1 MSSRI
6 ILCENKFF
14 QYFNTWAAGRAL
26 LQPRRA
32 MLDDQPANSL
42 CRIMLIHHVTSLWES
57 DLMSFPMSVCFWSH
71 PFPSMLPVCDLYPS
85 PTQSHVHFLWG
96 QKHVPESCWLHGS
109 GPVPVPHHT
118 ERLPP
123 GAHVL
128 KPAASKRSWVKGL
141 SRTWFNPPVPFASQC
156 LGMFPLFSPHFPHD
170 MRISMMSPSLTYIP
184 LPLLPDIQITLRS
197 HSWLKNLT
205 LIKEDGR
212 DYIN

>member
-1 MSSRI
+1 MSLRI
-6 ILCENKFF
+6 IIWEQVFS
-14 QYFNTWAAGRAL
+14 FNRWAADRAG
-26 LQPRRA
+26 
-32 MLDDQPANSL
+32 MFDNQPANSL

-71 PFPSMLPVCDLYPS
+71 PILSNLPVCDLYPS

-96 QKHVPESCWLHGS
+96 QKHVPESRWLHGS

-141 SRTWFNPPVPFASQC
+141 SRTWFNPPVSFASQC

-170 MRISMMSPSLTYIP
+170 MRIWMMSPLPNLLLCPSHCYLTY
-184 LPLLPDIQITLRS
+184 RS
-197 HSWLKNLT
+197 HSDHT
-205 LIKEDGR
+205 VG
-212 DYIN
+212 